1 MAYEYLHVATARDLS
16 GNDRRLY
23 RALEILPGLLS
34 WGTIVLAFV
43 ASYFVP
49 VWAAVGIIIFDI
61 YWLVKTAYLSAHLRT
76 AWRKLRHNVA
86 TDWRVKIAHL
96 KSDDIWQM
104 VLLPMFKE
112 GREVA
117 EETLEKILA
126 SDWPKERMIV
136 VLGIEARAGEY
147 ARDLAETIRAQ
158 YGDKFK
164 HFLVTTHLANLP
176 GELAGKGSNIAYAA
190 REAKRSIIDPQNIP
204 YENIIVSAFD
214 IDTQVYPQYFL
225 CLTYYFLTAD
235 DPHHASFQPIPVYN
249 NNIWEAPAL
258 ARVVA
263 TSGTFWQMMQQ
274 ERPER
279 LSTFS
284 SHALSFKALD
294 EIGYWQKNMV
304 SEDSRIFW
312 NAFLYYDGN
321 YTVVPIFYP
330 VSMDANFGAN
340 LWQTMKN
347 VYKQQRRWTWGVEN
361 LPYFIFGSIKNPR
374 IPLSKRLRFIFV
386 QLEGFWSLPT
396 NPLLIFLLGWLPL
409 MLGGDA
415 FNETLLS
422 YNLPR
427 VTRILMMIAMS
438 GLFMSAAISWSLLP
452 SRPAGVRGHKYAF
465 MILQWLLIPIT
476 IIFFG
481 ALPGLDAQTRLMLG
495 KYLGFWVTPKERRDL
510 KHEG

>member
-1 MAYEYLHVATARDLS
+1 MAYEYQHVATARDLTGS
-16 GNDRRLY
+16 DRRLY
-23 RALEILPGLLS
+23 RFLEILPGVLS
-34 WGTIVLAFV
+34 WGTIFGAFV

-49 VWAAVGIIIFDI
+49 VWAAIGIIIFDI

-76 AWRKLRHNVA
+76 SWRKLRHNLA
-86 TDWRVKIAHL
+86 TDWRAKSAHI
-96 KSDDIWQM
+96 KSDEIWQM
-104 VLLPMFKE
+104 VLLPMYKE
-112 GREVA
+112 GREVV
-117 EETLEKILA
+117 EETIEKILA

-147 ARDLAETIRAQ
+147 ARDLADQMRAQ
-158 YGDKFK
+158 YGGKFK
-164 HFLVTTHLANLP
+164 HFLITTHPADIP
-176 GELAGKGSNIAYAA
+176 GELAGKGSNIAYSA
-190 REAKRSIIDPQNIP
+190 REAKRLVIDPQNIP

-225 CLTYYFLTAD
+225 CLTYYFLTHD
-235 DPHHASFQPIPVYN
+235 DPHHASFQPVPVYN

-312 NAFLYYDGN
+312 NAFLHYDGN
-321 YTVVPIFYP
+321 YEVVPIFYP

-374 IPLSKRLRFIFV
+374 IPLGKRSRFIFV

-427 VTRILMMIAMS
+427 VTRTLMMIAMS

-452 SRPAGVRGHKYAF
+452 PRPAGVRGHKYLF
-465 MILQWLLIPIT
+465 MILQWLLIPIS

-481 ALPGLDAQTRLMLG
+481 AIPGLDAQTRLMLG
-495 KYLGFWVTPKERRDL
+495 KYMGFWVTPKER
-510 KHEG
+510 K